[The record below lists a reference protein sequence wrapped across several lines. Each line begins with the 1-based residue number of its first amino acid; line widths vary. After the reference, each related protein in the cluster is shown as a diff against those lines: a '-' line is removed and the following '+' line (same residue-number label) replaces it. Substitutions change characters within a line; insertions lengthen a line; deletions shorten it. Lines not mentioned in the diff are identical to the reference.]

1 MTDINVHKKLIRIY
15 IDASLSNGASVA
27 LTTAQAHYFH
37 NVMRKTTGD
46 AIRVFNGRDGEWLC
60 LIDTLS
66 KKNGQIL
73 PQEQLKPQTG
83 TGTQTGGPAAPA
95 QHITLIFAPIKKQ
108 RLDFLIE
115 KAVELG
121 VTCLQ
126 PVLTQNTEM
135 RKINA
140 ERIESQIIEAAEQ
153 CERLDIPTLLPLIA
167 LEKAAPL
174 HEVIYAAIE
183 RLDDVPHIAEVTDTQ
198 NCALLIGPEG
208 GFTAEEVQWLSARS
222 NVTAVG
228 LGPQIMRAETAALF
242 GLAHLGHKTLP
253 LK

>member
-15 IDASLSNGASVA
+15 IDASLSKGASVA

-37 NVMRKTTGD
+37 NVMRKSTGD

-60 LIDTLS
+60 LIDTLN

-73 PQEQLKPQTG
+73 PQEQLKQQTNGQAQPAPQ
-83 TGTQTGGPAAPA
+83 
-95 QHITLIFAPIKKQ
+95 ITLIFAPIKKQ

-121 VTCLQ
+121 VTCFQ

-174 HEVIYAAIE
+174 HGVIYAAIE

-222 NVTAVG
+222 NVSAVG
-228 LGPQIMRAETAALF
+228 LGPQIMRAETAALY
-242 GLAHLGHKTLP
+242 GLAHLGHRVTPSK
-253 LK
+253 

>member
-15 IDASLSNGASVA
+15 IDAPLAQGTSAA
-27 LTTAQAHYFH
+27 LTTAQAHYFY

-60 LIDTLS
+60 LIDALN

-73 PQEQLKPQTG
+73 PQKQLKPQIDI
-83 TGTQTGGPAAPA
+83 QAEPA

-153 CERLDIPTLLPLIA
+153 CERLDIPPLLPLIS

-174 HEVIYAAIE
+174 HNIIYTAIE

-198 NCALLIGPEG
+198 HCALLIGPEG
-208 GFTAEEVQWLSARS
+208 GFTAQEVQWLSARS
-222 NVTAVG
+222 NVTVVG
-228 LGPQIMRAETAALF
+228 LGAQIMRAETAALY
-242 GLAHLGHKTLP
+242 GLAHLGHKVAP
-253 LK
+253 SK